1 MRLSTQLARMT
12 ILFLILACARLALA
26 SALPPCL
33 KAASSK
39 NGNFLVITDVLLEP
53 QHGNTLRVRR
63 ATLQVF
69 PKENFNARERLIAPV
84 THWTNWLQW
93 SVVLRP
99 RNKQPVTACPLTL
112 ITDDGEF
119 LIVLHLHTADF
130 DALQIYRRRDHI
142 GDPARRGLDH
152 GVFIKNITL
161 IKTSTSNNCSLIYR
175 EDKLVAP

>member
-1 MRLSTQLARMT
+1 
-12 ILFLILACARLALA
+12 
-26 SALPPCL
+26 
-33 KAASSK
+33 
-39 NGNFLVITDVLLEP
+39 
-53 QHGNTLRVRR
+53 VRR

-161 IKTSTSNNCSLIYR
+161 REIWPADKFGEMYR
-175 EDKLVAP
+175 ETKTDASPEWFTGGTFEFSPDCRTLIHRTRWGNVVRINLQDGSVARN